1 MIFATSGKWSQ
12 PVDKPTGRLRNG
24 TMVAEAE
31 MLRGIPR
38 PRILDVLEWT
48 AGEHRYRAEHRLLP
62 VGITWWR

>member
-1 MIFATSGKWSQ
+1 
-12 PVDKPTGRLRNG
+12 
-24 TMVAEAE
+24 MVAEAE